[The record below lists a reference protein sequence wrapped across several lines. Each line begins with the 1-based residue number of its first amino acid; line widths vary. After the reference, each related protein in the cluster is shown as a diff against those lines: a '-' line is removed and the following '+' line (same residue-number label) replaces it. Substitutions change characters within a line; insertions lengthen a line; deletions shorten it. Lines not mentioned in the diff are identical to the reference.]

1 MTNPCWVFFASC
13 FLFRFAVV
21 CFVGCERFVWNRNI
35 YLVCP
40 PRAALLTAQATPH
53 ESSSLPHWETD
64 SSLSAR
70 HWNDPRRLRNMKL
83 VIKCLTP
90 VTGLAGPA
98 VIWAEPFWQYWH
110 YKDGGYQYLRTA
122 GSAWTNNNIIIP
134 LLPTTDS
141 PRDNLISSPRLAHYY
156 RIKQQDQ
163 KLLMAGCSRHE
174 PHLSG
179 DCTTGR
185 RKNKRVLS

>member
-1 MTNPCWVFFASC
+1 MRNQWHVLPGLWPGFKISTNLIALNAPKQADRGKQAFTVELMTNPCWVFFASC

-122 GSAWTNNNIIIP
+122 GS
-134 LLPTTDS
+134 
-141 PRDNLISSPRLAHYY
+141 R
-156 RIKQQDQ
+156 
-163 KLLMAGCSRHE
+163 
-174 PHLSG
+174 
-179 DCTTGR
+179 
-185 RKNKRVLS
+185 